1 MAMKKGMLSFC
12 LFILVLMQMAG
23 CGPTIKS
30 DQEIIQTAY
39 ENLSEDTKKTIVDW
53 ENAKIEIEK
62 SNDFAGYLVGGP
74 NGVVSTKGR
83 DTYMITFQTDEHEVS
98 LGPVCVFLDQYS
110 YDFIGVGLR
119 D

>member
-12 LFILVLMQMAG
+12 LFILVFMQMAVSG
-23 CGPTIKS
+23 STVKS
-30 DQEIIQTAY
+30 DQEITRIAY

-53 ENAKIEIEK
+53 ENAKIETEN
-62 SNDFAGYLVGGP
+62 SNDSEGYLVGGP
-74 NGVVSTKGR
+74 NGVVSTKGK